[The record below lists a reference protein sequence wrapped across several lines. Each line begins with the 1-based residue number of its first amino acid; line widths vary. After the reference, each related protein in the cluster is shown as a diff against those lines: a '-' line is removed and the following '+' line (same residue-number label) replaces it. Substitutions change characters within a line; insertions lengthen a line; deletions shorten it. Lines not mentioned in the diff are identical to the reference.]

1 MARGRGSRWYE
12 LSSFAEHGQTCR
24 LAISPTCH
32 LSDRPF
38 LRQPISPT
46 SHFSDKPSVRQAICP
61 TSNLSDKPFLQQ
73 AICPTVYLSNKPL
86 VRQAICPT
94 GHWSDWFIWSLY
106 IKAPYKSETPYG
118 AKHLPKANLGLLP
131 ALVYEKF
138 VTFS

>member
-1 MARGRGSRWYE
+1 MECGWHRYRKGRRNE
-12 LSSFAEHGQTCR
+12 VSSFAERGQTCR
-24 LAISPTCH
+24 LPISLTCH

-38 LRQPISPT
+38 
-46 SHFSDKPSVRQAICP
+46 VRQAICP
-61 TSNLSDKPFLQQ
+61 TNHLSDKPFLEQ
-73 AICPTVYLSNKPL
+73 AICPTAYLSNKPL

-131 ALVYEKF
+131 ALVYLIKNYF
-138 VTFS
+138 

>member
-1 MARGRGSRWYE
+1 MARGRRSRWYE

-24 LAISPTCH
+24 M
-32 LSDRPF
+32 
-38 LRQPISPT
+38 PISPT
-46 SHFSDKPSVRQAICP
+46 THLSDKPSVRQAICP
-61 TSNLSDKPFLQQ
+61 TSHLSDKLF
-73 AICPTVYLSNKPL
+73 

-131 ALVYEKF
+131 ALVYLIKNYF
-138 VTFS
+138 